1 MNQPAAQSTAFIIQ
15 NYPRAAAIPPLARH
29 EVVPLA
35 RAELARFI
43 ALTETLSPD
52 DLRQPTDCA
61 LWTVKDVIAH
71 QASHVT
77 ALTRVREFF
86 DQFNPHNL
94 RAYTAKGM
102 NSLDAANQRQVDLR
116 AEDSLAQLIAEMRDN
131 SEQSFARRQRFPLP
145 LRWIR
150 IGVPGFEGRIS
161 LGELI
166 DNTFTRDM
174 WMHRADIC
182 RATGRAMKQSPD
194 HDGRIVALVLRDV
207 NRRLRARLN
216 GRSVIYQLTG
226 AAGGAWLAGGS
237 GPAEALLR
245 LDVLEFNRL
254 ASGRI
259 TAEHALETDLVDIEG
274 SLELAR
280 LTLRNTAALF

>member
-1 MNQPAAQSTAFIIQ
+1 MNQPAAQPSMVIIQ

-35 RAELARFI
+35 RAELERFI
-43 ALTETLSPD
+43 ALAETLSPD
-52 DLRQPTDCA
+52 DLNQPTDCA

-71 QASHVT
+71 QASHVV
-77 ALTRVREFF
+77 ALTRVREFL
-86 DQFNPHNL
+86 DQFNPLNL
-94 RAYTAKGM
+94 RAYTARGM

-116 AEDSLAQLIAEMRDN
+116 AEYSLAQLIAEMRDN
-131 SEQSFARRQRFPLP
+131 SEQSFTGRQRFPLP

-150 IGVPGFEGRIS
+150 ISAPGFDERIS
-161 LGELI
+161 MGQLI
-166 DNTFTRDM
+166 DITFTRDM
-174 WMHRADIC
+174 WMHRVDIY
-182 RATGRAMKQSPD
+182 RATGRVMKQSSD
-194 HDGRIVALVLRDV
+194 HDGRIVALVMRDV

-216 GRSVIYQLTG
+216 GRAIIYQLTG
-226 AAGGAWLAGGS
+226 ATGGAWLAGGN

-259 TAEHALETDLVDIEG
+259 TPEHMLETGLVEIEG

-280 LTLRNTAALF
+280 LAMRNTAALY